1 MKPPNAN
8 ETPKCHAHGLKVL
21 YIYLSLRQLPPRLVR
36 VLLVGYMAKL
46 MFFWCVQN
54 RGIPHRG
61 CLADKI
67 NQPLEID
74 QNKKCWG
81 STIYQPLTF

>member
-1 MKPPNAN
+1 
-8 ETPKCHAHGLKVL
+8 
-21 YIYLSLRQLPPRLVR
+21 
-36 VLLVGYMAKL
+36 MAKL

-81 STIYQPLTF
+81 STITTMGLNSRQPPGKTSDFTISSSTELKLVFPTKKWGASEH